1 MSSRAWWLSGAAFWA
16 FTLFVIL
23 SGQGPWW
30 ILLTPTIF
38 ILRLPGFLAARARAQ
53 QLVSEE
59 TRAIDASHRL
69 IQVPAWVGH
78 AHTPLEFTRTSPVTP
93 DDRIEEGWNE
103 EVYVTMDTWAFRL
116 HGGRVEVQREDDLH
130 SGKRWAQIRSAED
143 LGLSVEDLDL
153 IQSQLTALHRPRKN

>member
-1 MSSRAWWLSGAAFWA
+1 
-16 FTLFVIL
+16 
-23 SGQGPWW
+23 
-30 ILLTPTIF
+30 
-38 ILRLPGFLAARARAQ
+38 
-53 QLVSEE
+53 
-59 TRAIDASHRL
+59 
-69 IQVPAWVGH
+69 
-78 AHTPLEFTRTSPVTP
+78 VTP
-93 DDRIEEGWNE
+93 DDQIDEGWNE